1 MIIMSRVKFDSSSK
15 LCSVCGYKKD
25 DLTLSD
31 RYWKCPVCSTEH
43 DRDINAAKN
52 LLIYGIT
59 YLKGGRVGTAR
70 TYACGEAKSLVE
82 AGSSTF
88 YKME

>member
-59 YLKGGRVGTAR
+59 CLKGGRVGTTR

-88 YKME
+88 YKVE